1 MNGEN
6 HCIPGNGNQVSEDV
20 CNLLQHAP
28 NLRNYHEIHHHDQ
41 IQEILHRW
49 PLLGLTAEKAVVSP
63 AATSSPGEGA
73 NVVLVTGAAG
83 GVGTTTV
90 VANLASALR
99 QQGEQVLAVDLSPGQ
114 DLHLHPGE
122 HGGETETGDR
132 KRMVEALSAQDGHV
146 SLQDEDRHPN
156 WLAAR
161 LPAQLPN
168 SYGWILI
175 DCPWSAQTTFHQ
187 ACSIAHQ
194 VLLVCTTEPAAFSRT
209 SRALADPA
217 SALESGADRLHL
229 LINRFNPAHLLQ
241 RDIHTL
247 LRSNSPAN
255 LAPAEI
261 PYDSRI
267 ADSMALGRSFLSL
280 DPDCEAA
287 RCFHSLGYWL
297 ASQAA
302 QRRAAAP

>member
-1 MNGEN
+1 MSREN
-6 HCIPGNGNQVSEDV
+6 HCIPENGNRLSEDV

-28 NLRNYHEIHHHDQ
+28 GLCNYHEIHHHDQ
-41 IQEILHRW
+41 VQEILHRW
-49 PLLGLTAEKAVVSP
+49 PLLDLTAEKTVVSP
-63 AATSSPGEGA
+63 PATSSPGQGT

-83 GVGTTTV
+83 GVGATTV

-114 DLHLHPGE
+114 DLHLHLGK
-122 HGGETETGDR
+122 HGGETGTDDR
-132 KRMVEALSAQDGHV
+132 KPMVEVLSAQDDHA
-146 SLQDEDRHPN
+146 SLQGEDRHPN

-161 LPAQLPN
+161 LPAHLPD

-175 DCPWSAQTTFHQ
+175 DCPWSAQATFHQ
-187 ACSIAHQ
+187 ARSIAHQ

-217 SALESGADRLHL
+217 SALESGADRLHM

-241 RDIHTL
+241 QDIHTL
-247 LRSNSPAN
+247 LHSSSPVD

-267 ADSMALGRSFLSL
+267 ADSLALGRSFLSL

-287 RCFHSLGYWL
+287 QCFHSLGYWL